1 MTEDDTQE
9 MSATSEE
16 IEEWEEEHEEPHPVF
31 EVNHRPERERVF
43 ADGSVEV
50 QGICDQFVREHAVPA
65 DDAESWVHIGIDDH
79 FHPAG
84 GYWFPTGEKWGDSSG
99 WVSSKYDIP
108 HGDVVQ
114 YPCSERE
121 PEVRG
126 KDGLPDYVVNRTLCP
141 GGDGRE

>member
-1 MTEDDTQE
+1 MTEDDTQD

-16 IEEWEEEHEEPHPVF
+16 IEKWEEEHEEPHPVF
-31 EVNHRPERERVF
+31 EVNHRPERKQVF
-43 ADGSVEV
+43 SDGSVEM
-50 QGICDQFVREHAVPA
+50 QGICDEFVREHAVAA

-114 YPCSERE
+114 YPCSENGTAE
-121 PEVRG
+121 NSAGSDSLPE
-126 KDGLPDYVVNRTLCP
+126 
-141 GGDGRE
+141 GDS